1 MALVLREADVKSL
14 MNMQDAVAWVEEALR
29 AHGEGKARNVPRS
42 RVKLP
47 KATLHVLPAADLVQ
61 EVVGLKFY
69 TTPKGGERFLV
80 VLFSAEDGRLLC
92 LLEADYMGVMR
103 TGAASGVATKYMA
116 RADADVL
123 ALFGAGKQARGQLL
137 AVAAVKKLKQV
148 RVYSRD
154 TERRK
159 RFAEEMETQA
169 GVEVVPKESIEEAL
183 DGAMIVTTIT
193 NSREPLFPASVIQ
206 PGTHINAAGSNSL
219 LRRELDE
226 ELMRRATVVAVDSQ
240 QQSKAESGDLLI
252 PTERGWLDWDLLPE
266 LSEIVA
272 GRQPGRHS
280 PSDIT
285 IFESHGLGLEDVA
298 VAAHVY
304 HRAKE
309 RGLGQE
315 VDLLF

>member
-1 MALVLREADVKSL
+1 MALVIREADVKSL
-14 MNMQDAVAWVEEALR
+14 MNMQDAVTWVEEALR

-61 EVVGLKFY
+61 DVVGLKFY

-116 RADADVL
+116 TADADVL
-123 ALFGAGKQARGQLL
+123 ALFGTGKQARGQLL

-154 TERRK
+154 PDRRK
-159 RFAEEMETQA
+159 QFAEGMEAQA
-169 GVEVVPKESIEEAL
+169 GVEVVPKESAEEAL
-183 DGAMIVTTIT
+183 DSALIVTTIT
-193 NSREPLFPASVIQ
+193 SSREPLFPASAIQ

-226 ELMRRATVVAVDSQ
+226 ELVRGATVIAVDSR
-240 QQSKAESGDLLI
+240 QQSKVESGDLLI
-252 PTERGWLDWDLLPE
+252 PADRGWLDWDLLPE

-272 GRQPGRHS
+272 GRQPGRLS

-285 IFESHGLGLEDVA
+285 IFDSHGLGLEDVA

-304 HRAKE
+304 QRAKE

-315 VDLLF
+315 IDLLF

>member
-1 MALVLREADVKSL
+1 
-14 MNMQDAVAWVEEALR
+14 
-29 AHGEGKARNVPRS
+29 
-42 RVKLP
+42 
-47 KATLHVLPAADLVQ
+47 
-61 EVVGLKFY
+61 
-69 TTPKGGERFLV
+69 
-80 VLFSAEDGRLLC
+80 
-92 LLEADYMGVMR
+92 
-103 TGAASGVATKYMA
+103 GVATRYMA
-116 RADADVL
+116 RPDADVL

-154 TERRK
+154 PERR
-159 RFAEEMETQA
+159 RQFAEEMEAQA
-169 GVEVVPKESIEEAL
+169 GVEVVPKESVEEAL
-183 DGAMIVTTIT
+183 DGALIVTTIT
-193 NSREPLFPASVIQ
+193 NSREPLFSESVIQ

-226 ELMRRATVVAVDSQ
+226 ELMRRAQVVAVDSR
-240 QQSKAESGDLLI
+240 QQSKVESGDLLI

-272 GRQPGRHS
+272 GRQPGRRS
-280 PSDIT
+280 PSDVT

-304 HRAKE
+304 RRARE

-315 VDLLF
+315 IDLLF